1 MNAIYESM
9 LNSLHDIASGQSGA
23 AIARSN
29 LRETVPTLFPAAP
42 TVKEIHEVVNS
53 DDWGTFDHRARVLF
67 AKAWTEAPRMVKFG
81 DTVDENGKEVATE
94 YTPNADD
101 FGLWS
106 ADKKTAKSYDI
117 RQTAIRKA
125 IQAYVRVSIKQNVT
139 DFIPDASDAPAETPA
154 ETPLPDP
161 AAILAL
167 VDGALVI
174 LSERDNAKALVLL
187 NGLDALVKSARPV
200 LSSGGVLKAKA

>member
-1 MNAIYESM
+1 MDIVYESM
-9 LNSLHDIASGQSGA
+9 LNSLSDIASGQSGA
-23 AIARSN
+23 AVARSN
-29 LRETVPTLFPAAP
+29 LRVDVPTRFPDTP
-42 TVKEIHEVVNS
+42 TGAEIDAVLKS
-53 DDWGTFDHRARVLF
+53 DDWGTFDSRARVIF
-67 AKAWTEAPRMVKFG
+67 AKAWTTAPRMVKFS
-81 DTVDENGKEVATE
+81 DDAEE

-101 FGLWS
+101 FALWES
-106 ADKKTAKSYDI
+106 DKKTAKSYDI

-125 IQAYVRVSIKQNVT
+125 IQAYVRVSVKQNVT
-139 DFIPDASDAPAETPA
+139 DFIPDAIDAPAETAA